1 MPKDIVTIETTLPT
15 NFSSEN
21 VCNDVHIDVI
31 QIALNKFASNN
42 EIPAIIGLL
51 IEKKI
56 KINPENKIIQS
67 DINFPE
73 IILFPNFN
81 KIIEPIIAPK
91 KFTLCN
97 RV

>member
-56 KINPENKIIQS
+56 KTFSFQYVRLFLGSIPNSSIFRYRVLSLIPS
-67 DINFPE
+67 D
-73 IILFPNFN
+73 L
-81 KIIEPIIAPK
+81 AV
-91 KFTLCN
+91 L
-97 RV
+97 RRL